1 MTRLEGAKGAWPD
14 ELLGV
19 LWAYKMTVR
28 TPIRETPF
36 KLAYGSEAVI
46 LVEMHMANHRVMRYQ
61 DEDNEERLLLNL
73 DVIDEVR
80 MNAE

>member
-1 MTRLEGAKGAWPD
+1 MIP
-14 ELLGV
+14 
-19 LWAYKMTVR
+19 
-28 TPIRETPF
+28 
-36 KLAYGSEAVI
+36 
-46 LVEMHMANHRVMRYQ
+46 VEVDMVNHRVMRYQ